1 MSTCCPPIDY
11 NSKNIFSFI
20 TNRGVS
26 KDAEVLEEM
35 IDCTRINLLS
45 LANDDYDVRNELSE
59 ALKNCSTDNWDGY
72 GAKPLSMDSYIE
84 ALRFYLKL
92 PLTHPYPEVSVDP
105 DGEIAFDWFNGPN
118 KVFSV
123 SIGSNYLL
131 SYAGIFESGKIH
143 GSEYFGDE
151 LPQEILH
158 NLKRV
163 FS

>member
-1 MSTCCPPIDY
+1 MNTCCPPIDY
-11 NSKNIFSFI
+11 DFKNIFSFT

-26 KDAEVLEEM
+26 HDAEVLKES
-35 IDCTRINLLS
+35 IDITRSKMQS
-45 LANDDYDVRNELSE
+45 LANDDYDVRNELIG

-72 GAKPLSMDSYIE
+72 GAKALCLASYEE
-84 ALRFYLKL
+84 AFRFYLKL
-92 PLTHPYPEVSVDP
+92 PITTPYPEVSVEP

-118 KVFSV
+118 RVFSV
-123 SIGSNYLL
+123 SIGSNCLL

-143 GSEYFGDE
+143 GTEFFGDE

-158 NLKRV
+158 NIKRV